1 MDKNH
6 LVEEEGE
13 GKSLNFIEQII
24 EEELAA
30 GKNGGRV
37 RTRFPPEPNGYLH
50 IGHATS
56 ICLNFGIA
64 AKYNGKCNLRFDD
77 TNPSKEDVEYID
89 SIQQDIR
96 WLGFQWEG
104 EPHYASDYF
113 QQLYDW
119 AEKLIA
125 EGKAYV
131 DDQPAEV
138 ISAQRM
144 TPTEPGVNSPYRDRS
159 PEENLDLFRRMKAG
173 EFKNG
178 EKVLRAKIDMASPNM
193 LMRDPIMYRIMHTP
207 HHRTGD
213 KWCIYPMYDF
223 THGQSDYIEGIT
235 HSICTLEFEVHRPL
249 YNWFLDQLID
259 TEYRPRQIEFAR
271 RNLSYTVMSKRRLLE
286 LVQKGIVAGWD
297 DPRMPTISGLRRA
310 GYTPEAIRL
319 FAEKVGVARREIV
332 VDMALLEFCAR
343 EHLNKVAPRVMAV
356 LNPVK
361 VVIDNYPE
369 GQSELV
375 EVENNPEDETAG
387 TRQIPFSREL
397 YIERD
402 DFMENAPKKFFRMTP
417 GNEVRLKGAYIVKC
431 VGVDKN
437 TDGDITLI
445 HCVYDPET
453 RSGSGANANRK
464 VKGTLHWVSAPDAI
478 EAEVRLYDRLFKDPD
493 PAGHKDVDFKE
504 FLNYRISF
512 VSIFLLKPS
521 VCLFITPRTR
531 CIVLIE
537 CWSSGHVEGF
547 PFCEIRT
554 DEHSIVFSTI
564 SKAIFI
570 DRILWEE
577 ISIDYRFPCKTIPS
591 SQCCWNLILLCCLY
605 KCFVRCSN
613 KFIIRYILKFF
624 WIIYP
629 KVLHR

>member
-119 AEKLIA
+119 AEKLIV

-402 DFMENAPKKFFRMTP
+402 DFMENAPKKVFRITP

-431 VGVDKN
+431 VGVEKN

-504 FLNYRISF
+504 FLNENSLQVLRHCKLEPSLRSAKEGDRFQFQRLGYFCVDKDSRPKALVF
-512 VSIFLLKPS
+512 NRTVGLKDTWAK
-521 VCLFITPRTR
+521 L
-531 CIVLIE
+531 
-537 CWSSGHVEGF
+537 
-547 PFCEIRT
+547 
-554 DEHSIVFSTI
+554 
-564 SKAIFI
+564 
-570 DRILWEE
+570 
-577 ISIDYRFPCKTIPS
+577 
-591 SQCCWNLILLCCLY
+591 N
-605 KCFVRCSN
+605 N
-613 KFIIRYILKFF
+613 
-624 WIIYP
+624 
-629 KVLHR
+629 